1 MPTEP
6 QLALWQDRRRPL
18 DVRYAEWR
26 ATADGTEVFRM
37 VEELA
42 LNALK
47 ADEKRI
53 EVNLLFAQVR
63 RVRKQ
68 AADNSFRALLA
79 RELIDKHPQLG
90 GVIHVKK
97 RKTEKA
103 A

>member
-1 MPTEP
+1 MAHPGAQIP
-6 QLALWQDRRRPL
+6 MDFDRRPL

-26 ATADGTEVFRM
+26 ASADGIEVFRM

-42 LNALK
+42 LNALG

-53 EVNLLFAQVR
+53 EINLLFAQVR
-63 RVRKQ
+63 RVRKK
-68 AADNSFRALLA
+68 AADNSYRAPLA
-79 RELIDKHPQLG
+79 RELIDKHPQLR

-97 RKTEKA
+97 RKSEKA